1 MIEVG
6 VQFLD
11 RGRRRWKD
19 FENLVRDEDGTRVMV
34 GEGEREMSGESGEKL
49 VFFIKIKTKLQ

>member
-34 GEGEREMSGESGEKL
+34 GEGEGEMSGESGEKL